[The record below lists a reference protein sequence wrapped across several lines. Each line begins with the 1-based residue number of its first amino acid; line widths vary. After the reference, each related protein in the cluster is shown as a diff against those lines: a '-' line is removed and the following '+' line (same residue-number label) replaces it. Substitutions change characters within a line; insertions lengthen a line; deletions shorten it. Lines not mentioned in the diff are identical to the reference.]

1 MQSRARI
8 VASGIVQGVFFR
20 AFVRDAAAS
29 LGITGFVMNR
39 PDGKVE
45 AVAEGE
51 RHKVMELI
59 GSCRNGPEGSIVK
72 KVDVSWE
79 EPTGEFTGFVVRR

>member
-8 VASGIVQGVFFR
+8 IATGLVQGVFFR
-20 AFVRDAAAS
+20 AFVRDAATS
-29 LGITGFVMNR
+29 LGICGFVMNR

-51 RHKVMELI
+51 RHNVMELI
-59 GSCRNGPEGSIVK
+59 GSCRDGPPGSRVSDLK
-72 KVDVSWE
+72 VSWE
-79 EPTGEFTGFVVRR
+79 EPTGEFNGFVVRR

>member
-8 VASGIVQGVFFR
+8 VATGIVQGVFFR
-20 AFVRDAAAS
+20 SFVRDAATS
-29 LGITGFVMNR
+29 LGVTGWVRNR

-59 GSCRNGPEGSIVK
+59 GSCRDGPAGS
-72 KVDVSWE
+72 KVSDLNVSWE
-79 EPTGEFTGFVVRR
+79 EPTGEFAGFVVRR